1 MHKISVISNSSLSQ
15 LSFGISFI
23 LKNFILKNWKFQCL
37 MWNCPH
43 SEVFPSCIV
52 LTVSLDLTLA
62 VLILGMESLLYLE
75 FWCKVTSW
83 FGLTSWCQI
92 KNKFDDQ
99 AMAALIYNIFLLLT
113 IFSLLPL
120 SFPPP
125 KFMKWQ
131 WCWVLT
137 NGNFLYL
144 SKKEISIIKFLGHFL
159 SCK

>member
-1 MHKISVISNSSLSQ
+1 MPSHIKHMDKMHKISVISNSSLSQ

-62 VLILGMESLLYLE
+62 VLVLGMESLLYLE

-92 KNKFDDQ
+92 KKKLDDQ
-99 AMAALIYNIFLLLT
+99 AMAVLIYIFYFWLS
-113 IFSLLPL
+113 FVCFFFPSLLQNL
-120 SFPPP
+120 
-125 KFMKWQ
+125 WRG
-131 WCWVLT
+131 
-137 NGNFLYL
+137 NGV
-144 SKKEISIIKFLGHFL
+144 G
-159 SCK
+159 C

>member
-1 MHKISVISNSSLSQ
+1 MPSYIKHMDKMHKISVISNSSLSQ

-62 VLILGMESLLYLE
+62 VLVLGMEFLLYLE
-75 FWCKVTSW
+75 CWCKVTSW

-92 KNKFDDQ
+92 KKKLDDQ
-99 AMAALIYNIFLLLT
+99 AMAVLIYIFYFWLS
-113 IFSLLPL
+113 FVCFFFPSLLQNL
-120 SFPPP
+120 
-125 KFMKWQ
+125 WRG
-131 WCWVLT
+131 
-137 NGNFLYL
+137 NGV
-144 SKKEISIIKFLGHFL
+144 G
-159 SCK
+159 C

>member
-1 MHKISVISNSSLSQ
+1 MDKMHKISVISNSSLSQ

-62 VLILGMESLLYLE
+62 VLVLGMEFLLYLE

-92 KNKFDDQ
+92 KKKLDDQ
-99 AMAALIYNIFLLLT
+99 AMAVLIYIFYFWLS
-113 IFSLLPL
+113 FVCFFFPSLLQNL
-120 SFPPP
+120 
-125 KFMKWQ
+125 WRG
-131 WCWVLT
+131 
-137 NGNFLYL
+137 NGVGY
-144 SKKEISIIKFLGHFL
+144 
-159 SCK
+159 

>member
-1 MHKISVISNSSLSQ
+1 MPSHIKHMDKMHKISVISNSSLSQ
-15 LSFGISFI
+15 LSFSISFI

-83 FGLTSWCQI
+83 LGLTSWCQI

-99 AMAALIYNIFLLLT
+99 AMAALIYNIFYFWLSFLCFL
-113 IFSLLPL
+113 FPSLLQNL
-120 SFPPP
+120 WRS
-125 KFMKWQ
+125 
-131 WCWVLT
+131 
-137 NGNFLYL
+137 NGV
-144 SKKEISIIKFLGHFL
+144 G
-159 SCK
+159 C